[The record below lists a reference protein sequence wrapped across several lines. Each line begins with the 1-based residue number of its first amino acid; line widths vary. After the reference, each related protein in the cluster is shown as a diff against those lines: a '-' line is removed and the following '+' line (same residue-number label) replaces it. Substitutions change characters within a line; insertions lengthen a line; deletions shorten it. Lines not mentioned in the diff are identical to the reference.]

1 MKILGIGWKEGDSLP
16 LIGWLLV
23 GTISGLIAVTV
34 GAFVSLAFYYFRG
47 VIASLLYYVYPDWVG
62 YHAEIAWTL
71 GFTTGVTIS
80 LMKQSRMQRVSKRS
94 GANSEEDDSQD
105 ASPVPTL
112 SLNDVVKRTLVGSGV
127 GLVLGLLLALWLE
140 MLFFSASLSPVGP
153 KSWKAAVST
162 ERRRERRSIHEREKD
177 QMVMSSSHPL
187 FKYLFVVPVCAM
199 PVVGAT
205 VGGGAALRSW
215 LKR

>member
-16 LIGWLLV
+16 LIGWVLF

-80 LMKQSRMQRVSKRS
+80 LMKQRRIQRVSKRS
-94 GANSEEDDSQD
+94 GPNSEENDPQD
-105 ASPVPTL
+105 AAPVSTL

-153 KSWKAAVST
+153 TSWKAAVST
-162 ERRRERRSIHEREKD
+162 QRRRERRSIHEQKKD
-177 QMVMSSSHPL
+177 QMVISSSHRL
-187 FKYLFVVPVCAM
+187 FKYLFVVPVGAM

>member
-1 MKILGIGWKEGDSLP
+1 MP
-16 LIGWLLV
+16 LIGWVLF
-23 GTISGLIAVTV
+23 GTISGLVALTV

-47 VIASLLYYVYPDWVG
+47 VIATLLYYGYPDWVP

-71 GFTTGVTIS
+71 GFTTGVTVS
-80 LMKQSRMQRVSKRS
+80 LMKQRRIQRFSKRS
-94 GANSEEDDSQD
+94 GSNSEEDDPRD
-105 ASPVPTL
+105 ASPVSTL
-112 SLNDVVKRTLVGSGV
+112 SLNDVVKRALVGSGV

-162 ERRRERRSIHEREKD
+162 ERRRERRSMHEREKD
-177 QMVMSSSHPL
+177 QMVVSSSHPL